1 MAILIPEKPHQFDP
15 ASQEGLMFDALK
27 LLSDD
32 YYVFHSF
39 RITSV
44 NDNMFR
50 ESETDF
56 VIFNRK
62 LGVLCLEAKAGQV
75 KYENGYWY
83 YSSGEPMH
91 NGGPFNQASSNK
103 YKLIHYIE
111 RSSF

>member
-62 LGVLCLEAKAGQV
+62 LGVLCL
-75 KYENGYWY
+75 
-83 YSSGEPMH
+83 
-91 NGGPFNQASSNK
+91 
-103 YKLIHYIE
+103 
-111 RSSF
+111 